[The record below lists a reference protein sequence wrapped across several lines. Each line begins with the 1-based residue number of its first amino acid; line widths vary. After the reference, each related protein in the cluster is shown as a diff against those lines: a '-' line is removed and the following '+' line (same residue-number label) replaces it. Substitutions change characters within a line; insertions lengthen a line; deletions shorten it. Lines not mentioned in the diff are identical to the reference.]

1 MKWFEKILTSRSG
14 LSSKRFITL
23 AAFLLLAIGFL
34 TNLFFDFTVEE
45 FMFNTISYVVFAGL
59 GFTASEMFA
68 GVNNNKIKK
77 EDEENGN

>member
-68 GVNNNKIKK
+68 GKNSK
-77 EDEENGN
+77 EEKNDE